1 MTLFSHWHWPC
12 RLGVDVVIDYANMNH
27 TLFYF
32 GKIEKIII
40 KVLKKFHLNTVWK
53 FCVCLVVDYVDMCRL
68 DRSIK
73 KASHW
78 LYKSSEM
85 KYILGGVYISNCNK
99 INLENCGLPKAKIYV
114 VTRGV
119 RRIWER
125 GGEFLFRTCGP
136 PPSRE
141 GRDPCQCCGACP
153 CLTSSSSSF
162 FAEPAPIL
170 SSCLWIQLL

>member
-27 TLFYF
+27 TLIYF

-53 FCVCLVVDYVDMCRL
+53 FRVCLVVDYVDMCRL

-119 RRIWER
+119 RRIWEK

-136 PPSRE
+136 PPFPWRPWSVAMLRSLSIFDQLQL
-141 GRDPCQCCGACP
+141 RFFCGAG
-153 CLTSSSSSF
+153 SSS
-162 FAEPAPIL
+162 
-170 SSCLWIQLL
+170 